1 MAQVLQRLGVRRGMV
16 VCGRVE
22 LKGGQLAY
30 LDELS
35 TLGEST
41 VAEFYQERG
50 FAVSVLNPD
59 FALQPASLAD
69 LQGGDREANAEIIRR
84 LLRGAERGPKRDA
97 VLLNAAAALFVCG
110 KSRTI
115 SDGWTLFTAR

>member
-1 MAQVLQRLGVRRGMV
+1 M
-16 VCGRVE
+16 
-22 LKGGQLAY
+22 AY

-50 FAVSVLNPD
+50 FALSVLNPD

-69 LQGGDREANAEIIRR
+69 LQGSDREANAEIIRR

-115 SDGWTLFTAR
+115 SDGWTLAVELIESGLALRKLEELVKAGASHLSR